1 MADNTVAEVTP
12 GLFGRAGEAFSEFA
26 QNVLSVRQFRQAREA
41 EELQTAAAAIPLFAQ
56 GNTASGVEALL
67 AAGETGKAVFERLPR
82 VLGLPDAAGADP
94 AIEAKTFTKLTGP
107 AATILAALVEARDQ
121 RDGLAGLDLET
132 GGSRLEQRKG
142 AQQETR
148 ATTAEA
154 KTRETK
160 AAAQEREISP
170 RLSASRETAGEKF
183 DPRAMQAL
191 LPVRLAQRSAIASQ
205 AREAATLETIGK
217 RVDIATKLQT
227 ARGEAPGQVQARTA
241 FVATLREQG
250 LARQERTTAARVGS
264 EVKLQ
269 ERIIASKGRVDL
281 GPQKA
286 DLERILSAAAQ
297 EVTDDPDAQRALV
310 ADSLAQGRLVLDLEN
325 APELEGIDQLL
336 NARLTSV
343 KLSENISA
351 LQADVNLQQAET
363 ALLAEF
369 RSKGKLDAKDEV
381 ALGQLI
387 DRSVAK
393 LGLSLTAAEKSSLV
407 KELLISGALGGA
419 AAALT
424 PGGPVKRGVV
434 GILSAIGAFLTQR
447 GLKKSTA
454 TATPTVTPSKPPTIG
469 IPTTELTAEEEA
481 TERFLQLQGIQ

>member
-1 MADNTVAEVTP
+1 MANDVAEVTP
-12 GLFGRAGEAFSEFA
+12 GLFGKVGEAFSEFA
-26 QNVLSVRQFRQAREA
+26 QNVLAVRQFRQAREA

-82 VLGLPDAAGADP
+82 VLGLAEAPGADP

-154 KTRETK
+154 KTRET
-160 AAAQEREISP
+160 AAAATEREISP
-170 RLSASRETAGEKF
+170 RLSASRRTPGETF
-183 DPRAMQAL
+183 DPKVMQAL
-191 LPVRLAQRSAIASQ
+191 LPVRLAQRAAIASQ

-227 ARGEAPGQVQARTA
+227 ARGEAPGQVQARKA

-264 EVKLQ
+264 ETKLQ
-269 ERIIASKGRVDL
+269 ERIIASKGRVQL

-363 ALLAEF
+363 ALLAEIS
-369 RSKGKLDAKDEV
+369 RSGQKNLSDKQKQALD
-381 ALGQLI
+381 QLI

-393 LGLSLTAAEKSSLV
+393 LGLTLTAAEKGNLLA
-407 KELLISGALGGA
+407 ELGVAAVAGGA
-419 AAALT
+419 AGALT
-424 PGGPVKRGVV
+424 SAFGGPKVGLGAGLLTAIATFLARRG
-434 GILSAIGAFLTQR
+434 A
-447 GLKKSTA
+447 KKSTA
-454 TATPTVTPSKPPTIG
+454 TPVTP
-469 IPTTELTAEEEA
+469 PTTPVVPSTALTPEEEA
-481 TERFLQLQGIQ
+481 TERMLQLQGIQ